1 MRSFLFA
8 ATLLFIANPCLA
20 DSPWANGLTEEKL
33 VAVDESTLTL
43 SQMEGRLTL
52 AFGAK
57 GSQPQSTSFA
67 FVSDKMGT
75 VTEDGPKPIGFFRQT
90 DYGLEI
96 QYDDGRSASLFA
108 NIADGITMTSRNARG
123 ETVCVSWY
131 PESHVFSAAER
142 RAAVAAYAKS
152 LGVTDQPEK
161 PAPKKQ
167 KAHEAKVR
175 EVKAEPIAN
184 TCSPVKHVLRS
195 QPDVPT
201 VTTHTIDPTPPAPA
215 ATLPSAPAKT
225 TASVNPP
232 PLPIPT
238 GGGASQC
245 LTLQSAGGFVGFLN
259 HCNNDVQVTYCI
271 MKGTD
276 PTSACGAGTKMGSI
290 TAAGFSGVMADNG
303 SGEHDIRWVG
313 CSGGPGDVASDMVHT
328 DPPEGRCVKKT
339 GQ

>member
-1 MRSFLFA
+1 
-8 ATLLFIANPCLA
+8 
-20 DSPWANGLTEEKL
+20 

-43 SQMEGRLTL
+43 SEMEGRLML
-52 AFGAK
+52 AFGSK
-57 GSQPQSTSFA
+57 GSELQSTAFT
-67 FVSDKMGT
+67 FVSDKMGI

-131 PESHVFSAAER
+131 PENHVFSAAER

-152 LGVTDQPEK
+152 LGVAEPPEK

-167 KAHEAKVR
+167 KVREAKVQ
-175 EVKAEPIAN
+175 PIAN

-201 VTTHTIDPTPPAPA
+201 IATHTIDPTPPAPA
-215 ATLPSAPAKT
+215 ATLPNAPAK
-225 TASVNPP
+225 AAVAAPSS
-232 PLPIPT
+232 PLPIPA
-238 GGGASQC
+238 GAGASQC
-245 LTLQSAGGFVGFLN
+245 LTLQSVGGYVGFLN

-271 MKGTD
+271 QKGTD
-276 PTSACGAGTKMGSI
+276 PASACGTGTKMGSVI
-290 TAAGFSGVMADNG
+290 AAGFSGVIAG
-303 SGEHDIRWVG
+303 SGTGEHDIRWVG
-313 CSGGPGDVASDMVHT
+313 CSGGTVDVVSEMVHT
-328 DPPEGRCVKKT
+328 DPPEGHCVKKT
-339 GQ
+339 NK